1 MSSTK
6 RTKRTDSAMAAE
18 AITFSYTDNG
28 SGIAFKNVV
37 DSQTFYGESKKL
49 STGNMPD
56 STKTDKKEYVKWGA
70 DNKLPYNVIDLIAR
84 DEVMSANKNFN
95 ILCCY
100 GSGIRFNDPKTGE
113 PTTDSKVLDFVAAN
127 AIPRFF
133 LEQSTD
139 MKYFSFCVAVLILN
153 KVGDKIVNIRHK
165 EACYCRFEKADSRG
179 RINRVFVADFE
190 TTVKKGE
197 YEELTLLDE
206 YNPLGHLRQLIGLEP
221 GADGEKKVR
230 SNERKFAICCK
241 MPTPGN
247 RYYPI
252 PYYAALFRGDWY
264 NIKQLIG
271 LGKKT
276 KIKNH
281 TGIKYLVQIN
291 DRLWAELFKRE
302 HITDEAA
309 KAERVTKYKEDINRF
324 LSGIENSGKTLYSG
338 YYVDPNGNEVQMVKI
353 SVIDTS
359 KEGGDWSEDIQE
371 ASNMLCYADGVH
383 PNLLGATPGK
393 GQQNNSGSD
402 KRELFTLKQSLE
414 IATHDIMKMPLQVV
428 AAFNK
433 WDVNISIPMIT
444 LTTLDTHKDAEQVT
458 AE

>member
-1 MSSTK
+1 MKHQRTQPSSAELHTEAV
-6 RTKRTDSAMAAE
+6 TFGVTENGNGIAFQNLTDSAD
-18 AITFSYTDNG
+18 Y
-28 SGIAFKNVV
+28 
-37 DSQTFYGESKKL
+37 YGETHKN
-49 STGNMPD
+49 TTAVMPD
-56 STKTDKKEYVKWGA
+56 STDRDKKEYVKWGE
-70 DNKLPYNVIDLIAR
+70 DNKLPYRVMKLIAD
-84 DEVMSANKNFN
+84 DEVMAANKHFN
-95 ILCCY
+95 VLCCY
-100 GSGIRFNDPKTGE
+100 GSGVRFIDTATGE
-113 PTTDSKVLDFVAAN
+113 PTTNTEVRDFVRAN

-139 MKYFSFCVAVLILN
+139 MKYFYFCVAVLILN
-153 KVGDKIVNIRHK
+153 KKGDKIVNIRHK
-165 EACYCRFEKADSRG
+165 EACYCRFEKADKKG

-190 TTVKKGE
+190 STVKKGE
-197 YEELTLLDE
+197 YEEITLLDE
-206 YNPLGHLRQLIGLEP
+206 YDPIGHLRTLLGKQVGD
-221 GADGEKKVR
+221 DGKMIER
-230 SNERKFAICCK
+230 TAARKFAVLCK
-241 MPTPGN
+241 FPTVGN

-252 PYYAALFRGDWY
+252 PYYASLFRGNWY

-281 TGIKYLVQIN
+281 SGIRYLVQIN
-291 DRLWAELFKRE
+291 DRLWPELFKSE
-302 HITDEAA
+302 KITDAA
-309 KAERVTKYKEDINRF
+309 AQKERVKKYKEDINTF

-371 ASNMLCYADGVH
+371 ASNMLCYADNIH
-383 PNLLGATPGK
+383 PNLVGAVPGK
-393 GQQNNSGSD
+393 GQANNSGSD

-414 IATHDIMKMPLQVV
+414 IAYHDIMKMPLECC
-428 AAFNK
+428 AAFNG
-433 WDVNISIPMIT
+433 WQVDIQIPMIT